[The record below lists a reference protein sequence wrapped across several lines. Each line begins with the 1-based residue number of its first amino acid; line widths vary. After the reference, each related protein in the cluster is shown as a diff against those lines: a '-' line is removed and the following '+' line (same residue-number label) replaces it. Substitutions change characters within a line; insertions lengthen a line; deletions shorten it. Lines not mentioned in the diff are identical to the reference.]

1 MMKLPI
7 KDNEGWQKDLQ
18 SGAIDLAHTSAYD
31 KYMKTYQTEKDE
43 KEKMEAL
50 QNDVSNLKSDMS
62 EIKSLLLTL
71 VKDQN
76 YGN

>member
-1 MMKLPI
+1 MKLPI
-7 KDNEGWQKDLQ
+7 KDNEGWQKDLE
-18 SGAIDLAHTSAYD
+18 SGAIDLAHSTSYK
-31 KYMKTYQTEKDE
+31 KYMAAHKAEKDE

-71 VKDQN
+71 VQDQK
-76 YGN
+76 G

>member
-7 KDNEGWQKDLQ
+7 KDNEGWQKDLE
-18 SGAIDLAHTSAYD
+18 SGAIDLSHSASYK
-31 KYMKTYQTEKDE
+31 KYMAAHKAEKDE

-71 VKDQN
+71 VQDQK
-76 YGN
+76 G